1 MRHDIF
7 PIHYYQ
13 TQINENESLKQKYLS
28 AILETYQNEHIGSP
42 CDWVTDRMHS
52 SFNHSKLNQ
61 KIFANDSELKQMY
74 LHYLNEFMDA
84 QWKGV
89 IDNLWFNCY
98 IDGDYQEPHNHVD
111 SGNFIDSNF
120 SCIHYLAFNQ
130 NQHQPVIFCDPSE
143 QLRLSGFELHSHH
156 YSGEHAPDIMEGDL
170 LMFPSYLQHY
180 VAPCKKTIDYPRV
193 TISFNVR
200 LLSYNNFHN

>member
-28 AILETYQNEHIGSP
+28 AIL
-42 CDWVTDRMHS
+42 HS